1 MVRLVIIGHPV
12 ERMRERGIS
21 EQDISRALNDF
32 VTKIDGKGDSIT
44 SIGPSVSGSLINE
57 AKEVIVKSVA

>member
-12 ERMRERGIS
+12 GLMRERGIS
-21 EQDISRALNDF
+21 EQDISRALNDY

-44 SIGPSVSGSLINE
+44 YIGPSVSGSLINE